1 MAYMDEILKLADNK
15 KFNKICLSKAMTFS
29 ISSQR
34 ARNEECS
41 SSIEKL
47 KACVQSHLISYD
59 HLRKPVPMLWIS
71 WFDVLVKTFQRENK
85 VIRIDKLW
93 MLNEKFPKE
102 KMLTSIDEMKDVLEL
117 FSDIGKILF
126 EGKYCNVAVLDIQY
140 IVDVVS
146 VIMSSQIRTGEITF
160 SDLQDILTQSC
171 VKYCK
176 ESTLYMEAIGLASN
190 FPSSDVWYF
199 PTLNKKEFDIADFE
213 KFKTSSVFCYKFNC
227 HAILIFHMLV
237 CMCLGI
243 NKWCVL
249 LDGKM
254 KCVYKNVVVFSVKSH
269 NILIR
274 TCDDK
279 IQIQI
284 LWLHEI
290 NVDNA
295 LITEIM
301 TKIGFLLDTI
311 KTRKHANIKF
321 ETGFACGKEPLGKD
335 EDTFIS
341 FEETNGS
348 GVIQCP
354 RCPLRKLHSIDV
366 QSITEFWMHVS
377 CFAVVILSFE
387 VTIK

>member
-1 MAYMDEILKLADNK
+1 MDTILKLVDNK
-15 KFNKICLSKAMTFS
+15 YLDKICLSKEMTFT
-29 ISSQR
+29 ISSKK
-34 ARNEECS
+34 AGNEECS
-41 SSIEKL
+41 FNIEKL
-47 KACVQSHLISYD
+47 KACISSQLMRYD
-59 HLRKPVPMLWIS
+59 HLRKPVSMRWIS
-71 WFDVLVKTFQRENK
+71 WFEVLVETCQHENK

-93 MLNEKFPKE
+93 VLNEKLPKE
-102 KMLTSIDEMKDVLEL
+102 HRLTSINEMKDVLGL
-117 FSDIGKILF
+117 FSDIGKIIF
-126 EGKYCNVAVLDIQY
+126 EGQYCNIAVLDIQY

-146 VIMSSQIRTGEITF
+146 VIMLSQIRTGEIT
-160 SDLQDILTQSC
+160 SSVLQDMLIQTC
-171 VKYCK
+171 KTYCE
-176 ESTLYMEAIGLASN
+176 ESALYLEAIGLASK
-190 FPSSDVWYF
+190 FPSSDDWYF
-199 PTLNKKEFDIADFE
+199 PTLNAHKFPIEDF
-213 KFKTSSVFCYKFNC
+213 KNFKTSSVFCFRFNC
-227 HAILIFHMLV
+227 HAKLIFHMLV
-237 CMCLGI
+237 CMCLSI

-274 TCDDK
+274 TCGDK

-290 NVDNA
+290 KVDSA
-295 LITEIM
+295 LISEIR
-301 TKIGFLLDTI
+301 KQIGSLLDTI
-311 KTRKHANIKF
+311 KTRKHAYTNIKF

-354 RCPLRKLHSIDV
+354 RCPLRKSHSIDV